1 VVSLA
6 IVPARWF
13 LISLVV
19 MANAGAAEPVELL
32 RAFARGQAVVETRR
46 QCLFL
51 DVYLPQ
57 DAAQRAQGLMFIR
70 ELGEFEGM
78 LFATPQPAQVQMW
91 MKNTFIPLDMI
102 FVREDMRVAG
112 IAASTATLSEEL
124 IRSPGPVS
132 GVLEVNGGFAERHG
146 VAPGDTVTLL
156 RLPARP

>member
-1 VVSLA
+1 VPPAVVRAFCSLIPLA
-6 IVPARWF
+6 
-13 LISLVV
+13 L
-19 MANAGAAEPVELL
+19 MADAGAAEPAELL
-32 RAFARGQAVVETRR
+32 RAFARGQTVVETRR

-57 DAAQRAQGLMFIR
+57 DGSQRAQGLMFIR

-78 LFATPQPAQVQMW
+78 LFATPQPSQVQMW

-102 FVREDMRVAG
+102 FVSEDTRIAG
-112 IAASTATLSEEL
+112 IVARTATLSEEL

-146 VAPGDTVTLL
+146 VATGDKVTLL
-156 RLPARP
+156 RLPALP